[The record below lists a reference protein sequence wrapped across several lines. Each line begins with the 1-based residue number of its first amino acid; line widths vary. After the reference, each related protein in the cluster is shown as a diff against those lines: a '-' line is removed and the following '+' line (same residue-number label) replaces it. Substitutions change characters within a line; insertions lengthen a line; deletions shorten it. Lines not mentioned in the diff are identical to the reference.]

1 MNKVFIPKVGEVKV
15 KDLSMFFQDL
25 DSIVTL
31 WHCDLNEEDYAKLV
45 THTATTIRAFLR
57 DKIHYTE
64 ELSCMRAVRHIAD
77 PDGQEQFDRNMWS
90 HKKKWY
96 HVCLSHLL
104 PHQLYRYI
112 FPYIP
117 D

>member
-1 MNKVFIPKVGEVKV
+1 MDEIIIPKVGEVKV

-31 WHCDLNEEDYAKLV
+31 WHCDLNEEDYAKLI

-64 ELSCMRAVRHIAD
+64 ELSCMRAFRHIAD
-77 PDGQEQFDRNMWS
+77 SDGQEQFDRNTFQ
-90 HKKKWY
+90 
-96 HVCLSHLL
+96 HL
-104 PHQLYRYI
+104 Q
-112 FPYIP
+112 
-117 D
+117 